1 MPKKLIDKRTYT
13 LLYKEIKQAIQ
24 QARLNAAYTLN
35 KEQVLLNFTIGRCIV
50 EKQITE
56 EWGKSIVEK
65 LAIDLQNEFKG
76 LAGFSP
82 QNLWFMRQ
90 FFLEYEHEAILLRL
104 ATLIP
109 WGQNIVIIRKIK
121 KKDERKYYLKATS
134 QMGWSRNVLLN
145 QIKANA
151 FIRH

>member
-65 LAIDLQNEFKG
+65 LAIDLQNEFEG
-76 LAGFSP
+76 VAGFSP

-90 FFLEYEHEAILLRL
+90 FFLEYENEAILLRL
-104 ATLIP
+104 ASLIP
-109 WGQNIVIIRKIK
+109 WGQNIVIISKIK

>member
-109 WGQNIVIIRKIK
+109 
-121 KKDERKYYLKATS
+121 
-134 QMGWSRNVLLN
+134 
-145 QIKANA
+145 
-151 FIRH
+151 